1 MAPGSGEETGT
12 HARPDQPDVP
22 SFARIGC
29 ALNIV
34 LSPQRTAG
42 QARYLCEKGR
52 QFLVC
57 RTRPVPPPAPVGAV
71 QRSWRK
77 RETHLLRVTMMRP
90 ERNMPDVPRPSVGC
104 QLLFRWVTGVE
115 RGSAPRLSRNH
126 VFGVLY
132 GTSRAASRGSSFSA
146 DIVGGGYEVDFQLAL
161 AGPAWA
167 GAEGVGKHGHTAH
180 TEKPRNCQLHV
191 ESRSV

>member
-1 MAPGSGEETGT
+1 MAPESGEERGT

-22 SFARIGC
+22 SFARMGC

-90 ERNMPDVPRPSVGC
+90 ERNMPEVPRPSVGFSVVSVTVSVGNGGREGQRTEVVAEPC
-104 QLLFRWVTGVE
+104 VWGAVWYLEGGVAGVIFQCGHRWRWV
-115 RGSAPRLSRNH
+115 
-126 VFGVLY
+126 
-132 GTSRAASRGSSFSA
+132 
-146 DIVGGGYEVDFQLAL
+146 
-161 AGPAWA
+161 
-167 GAEGVGKHGHTAH
+167 
-180 TEKPRNCQLHV
+180 
-191 ESRSV
+191 